1 MWKLIM
7 FRFQGRLESLEMN
20 YVKRAELFRELRT
33 KHTGYLASVLWKL
46 TGDRELFAEAM
57 QYALMGI
64 WQHIEKLNG
73 KKAGAYIYRIMLT
86 ANSKAWRDRIGRNGH
101 FSQSQI
107 GLLESPD
114 KELDKIELVEKV
126 RRAISQLPAKQ
137 AKAIVMRYL
146 EQQDYENIAAQ
157 LCCSEAGARS
167 HVSKAVATLKS
178 KLAVL
183 AEQE

>member
-1 MWKLIM
+1 
-7 FRFQGRLESLEMN
+7 MN

-33 KHTGYLASVLWKL
+33 KYAGYLASVLWKL

-57 QYALMGI
+57 QYALLGM

-73 KKAGAYIYRIMLT
+73 KKAGAYIYRIVLS
-86 ANSKAWRDRIGRNGH
+86 ANSKAWRDRIGKNGH

-107 GLLESPD
+107 GLQESPEE
-114 KELDKIELVEKV
+114 ELDKIELLKKV

-146 EQQDYENIAAQ
+146 EQQDYGDIAVQ

-167 HVSKAVATLKS
+167 HVSKVIANLKS
-178 KLAVL
+178 RLASL
-183 AEQE
+183 KEQE